1 MASTIEEQ
9 IKAIQEE
16 IDKTQKNKATE
27 YHIGKL
33 KARMAK
39 LKDDMERRRASSG
52 GSAKGYSVKK
62 SGNATVALVGFP
74 SVGKS
79 TLLNTLTG
87 AKSEVAAYDF
97 TTLDVVPGAYEYQG
111 AKIQVLDMPGLIR
124 DASKGK
130 GRGREVISVVR
141 SSDLIL
147 FVLDFYDTNLQVLVR
162 ELENAGMRINAHP
175 PDVVISQRE
184 TGGVEVK
191 STVKLTK
198 LDLELAKAMVM
209 EYGVVNAD
217 VVIREDID
225 QDQLVDVLSGNRIY
239 INAVLAINKIDLVD
253 DEYLEE
259 VREKFKDW
267 DPVLISAAKNI
278 GIDELKAKIFE
289 RLELIRIYM
298 KKQGQ
303 EADMDVPLIAKKGST
318 VGDVCDSL
326 HRVFRQNFR
335 YALVWGDSARFPGQM
350 VGLEHRLAD
359 GDVLSIIIR
368 RTGE

>member
-1 MASTIEEQ
+1 MP
-9 IKAIQEE
+9 
-16 IDKTQKNKATE
+16 
-27 YHIGKL
+27 
-33 KARMAK
+33 R
-39 LKDDMERRRASSG
+39 
-52 GSAKGYSVKK
+52 KK
-62 SGNATVALVGFP
+62 SVPPPAPPPPPALKSGFIAIVGRTN
-74 SVGKS
+74 VGKS
-79 TLLNTLTG
+79 TLLNQALG
-87 AKSEVAAYDF
+87 KKVSIISDKPQ
-97 TTLDVVPGAYEYQG
+97 TTRTRILGVHTTPAGQMVFFDTPGVHRPGHELNRQMVQHIHHALQG
-111 AKIQVLDMPGLIR
+111 ADAVLQVIDISESFGHGEQYVLD
-124 DASKGK
+124 
-130 GRGREVISVVR
+130 
-141 SSDLIL
+141 
-147 FVLDFYDTNLQVLVR
+147 LVR
-162 ELENAGMRINAHP
+162 AAGRP
-175 PDVVISQRE
+175 
-184 TGGVEVK
+184 
-191 STVKLTK
+191 
-198 LDLELAKAMVM
+198 
-209 EYGVVNAD
+209 
-217 VVIREDID
+217 
-225 QDQLVDVLSGNRIY
+225 
-239 INAVLAINKIDLVD
+239 AVLAINKIDLVD

-289 RLELIRIYM
+289 RLKLIRIYM